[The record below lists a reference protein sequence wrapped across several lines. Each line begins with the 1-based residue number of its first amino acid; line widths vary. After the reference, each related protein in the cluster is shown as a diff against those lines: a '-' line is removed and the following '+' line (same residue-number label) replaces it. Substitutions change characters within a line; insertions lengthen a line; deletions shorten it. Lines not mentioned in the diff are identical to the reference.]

1 MTPTA
6 HSAAGPATPQHS
18 LRAAVIGSPIGHS
31 RSPALHRAAYNL
43 LGFDCSYEAVEVS
56 PENLPAFV
64 AEVRGAGTWR
74 GLSVTMPHKAAMVPL
89 VDSVTP
95 LAGVLGVLNTV
106 TVNASGPQ
114 PVLTGH
120 NTDVAGIVGALQHGG
135 VLEAPRSAVI
145 LGGGGTAAAS
155 VAALQL
161 LGATGVTVFVR
172 SPGRAA
178 PLLTL
183 GDSLGLPVQLREWDG
198 AAAGLLAA
206 DVVISTLPPRGAD
219 ALADDLVALP
229 VPGDSHIRP
238 VLLDVAYDPWPSP
251 LAAAWEARGG
261 AIVPGLE
268 MLIYQAVEQVRLFT
282 GSDFADPSRVL
293 KVMCDAVGAPAR

>member
-6 HSAAGPATPQHS
+6 HSAAGPAARPHS

-31 RSPALHRAAYNL
+31 RSPALHRAAYDL
-43 LGFDCSYEAVEVS
+43 LGFDCSYEAVDVT
-56 PENLPAFV
+56 PEDLPAFV
-64 AEVRGAGTWR
+64 AGVRSSGNWR
-74 GLSVTMPHKAAMVPL
+74 GLSVTMPHKTAMVDL
-89 VDSVTP
+89 VDSVTS

-106 TVNASGPQ
+106 TVDASGPEA
-114 PVLTGH
+114 VLTGH
-120 NTDVAGIVGALQHGG
+120 NTDVAGIVGALRHGG

-155 VAALQL
+155 LAALQL

-172 SPGRAA
+172 SLGRAA
-178 PLLTL
+178 PLSVLGETL
-183 GDSLGLPVQLREWDG
+183 GLQVQLREWDG

-206 DVVISTLPPRGAD
+206 DVVISTLPPGGAD
-219 ALADDLVALP
+219 ALAGSLVNLP
-229 VPGDSHIRP
+229 VPREHHPQP

-251 LAAAWEARGG
+251 LAAAWEARDG

-282 GSDFADPSRVL
+282 GSDFRDPALVL

>member
-6 HSAAGPATPQHS
+6 HSAAGPASPGHS

-31 RSPALHRAAYNL
+31 KSPALHRAAYQL
-43 LGFDCSYEAVEVS
+43 LGFDCSYEAIDVS
-56 PENLPAFV
+56 PEDLPAFV
-64 AEVRGAGTWR
+64 ESVRAAGNWR
-74 GLSVTMPHKAAMVPL
+74 GLSVTMPHKTAMVHL
-89 VDSVTP
+89 VDSVTS

-106 TVNASGPQ
+106 TVDTGGPR

-120 NTDVAGIVGALQHGG
+120 NTDVAGIIGALRHGG

-155 VAALQL
+155 LAALQQ
-161 LGATGVTVFVR
+161 LGATGVTVFAR

-178 PLLTL
+178 PLRTL
-183 GDSLGLPVQLREWDG
+183 GDSLGVPVQLREWD
-198 AAAGLLAA
+198 AAATGLLEA
-206 DVVISTLPPRGAD
+206 DVVISTLPPGGAD
-219 ALADDLVALP
+219 ALASQLGAPRVHP
-229 VPGDSHIRP
+229 TRP

-261 AIVPGLE
+261 TIVPGLE

-282 GSDFADPSRVL
+282 GSRFPDPARVL

>member
-6 HSAAGPATPQHS
+6 HSAAGPAARPHS
-18 LRAAVIGSPIGHS
+18 LQAAVIGSPIGHS
-31 RSPALHRAAYNL
+31 RSPALHRAAYDL
-43 LGFDCSYEAVEVS
+43 LGFDCSYEAVDVS

-64 AEVRGAGTWR
+64 EGVRGARNWQ
-74 GLSVTMPHKAAMVPL
+74 GLSVTMPHKTAMVGL
-89 VDSVTP
+89 VDAVTG

-106 TVNASGPQ
+106 TIDNSGPQ

-120 NTDVAGIVGALQHGG
+120 NTDVAGIVGALRHGG
-135 VLEAPRSAVI
+135 VPQAPRSAVI

-155 VAALQL
+155 LAALHQ
-161 LGATGVTVFVR
+161 LGAAGVTVFVR
-172 SPGRAA
+172 SPERAA
-178 PLLTL
+178 QLRAV

-206 DVVISTLPPRGAD
+206 DVVISTLPPHGAD
-219 ALADDLVALP
+219 ALAGHLANLP
-229 VPGDSHIRP
+229 ASGPHDSRP

-251 LAAAWEARGG
+251 LAAVWEARGG

-282 GSDFADPSRVL
+282 GSDFPDPARVL